1 MENVQKELTVGT
13 GTWCDTTAE
22 LIGQALQHATV
33 EEIREQLDHGA
44 KLFHV
49 THFGEIVGAFVLRID
64 TTATGEEGVIVA
76 CTVKLDGV
84 DMFKALLPDIESRFK
99 GCKSIRYHTARP
111 ALARKLHSL
120 GYAPAEIVCIKKI

>member
-1 MENVQKELTVGT
+1 MENVQKTLTVCT
-13 GTWCDTTAE
+13 GEWCDKTAD

-64 TTATGEEGVIVA
+64 TTATGDEGVIVA

-84 DMFKALLPDIESRFK
+84 DMFKALLPDIEARFK
-99 GCKSIRYHTARP
+99 GCKSIRFHTARP